1 MWSAFLKSFARIE
14 VKYPSAGDAPV
25 ILVIGRRNVGRNSA
39 LINRVLADL
48 HGAGAAIYE
57 LEWRKTRVVRQ
68 MDADVGRLSAAELFR
83 RCPAGT
89 RSGRLLR
96 RLLTL
101 GLLARHPSW
110 WPYYLHERSSS
121 NALTARMLTALL
133 RDFPPGRV
141 CLLSHSL
148 GGIVASMAQS
158 APAVSRLICF
168 GYPFRH
174 PARGEEPVR
183 TRHLAGVT
191 KPFLIL
197 QGERDPYGN
206 AAAAGRYALS
216 STIRVL
222 PVDADHDYGMPEAEA
237 YDRVFRAISA
247 VMQTAPAAA
256 E

>member
-14 VKYPSAGDAPV
+14 VKYPAAGDAPV

-39 LINRVLADL
+39 LINGVLAEL
-48 HGAGAAIYE
+48 HSAGAAIHE

-68 MDADVGRLSAAELFR
+68 MDADYARLSAADLFR
-83 RCPAGT
+83 RCPADT

-96 RLLTL
+96 KLLKL

-110 WPYYLHERSSS
+110 WPYYLHERSHS

-133 RDFPPGRV
+133 ADFPPGRV

-158 APAVSRLICF
+158 APAVSRLVCF

-174 PARGEEPVR
+174 PQRGEEPVG
-183 TRHLAGVT
+183 TRHLAAVT
-191 KPFLIL
+191 KPFLIV
-197 QGERDPYGN
+197 QGDRDPYGD
-206 AAAAGRYALS
+206 AAAARRYPLS
-216 STIRVL
+216 AAIRVL
-222 PVDADHDYGMPEAEA
+222 PVDADHDYAMPEADV
-237 YDRVFRAISA
+237 YDRLFRAIAAFVRAEPA
-247 VMQTAPAAA
+247 V
-256 E
+256 